1 MYYAAAIRV
10 GDSGSA
16 DFFPG
21 YLCKLGVGSTSLR
34 ALTLPLNSPGT
45 FIFLLGHLDMAR
57 KCWYVDVFF
66 LSLVYDDVRLAVVAQ
81 LFGCVAFLLGRYH
94 LF

>member
-1 MYYAAAIRV
+1 MQPLFASVTV
-10 GDSGSA
+10 GLQTFSQDIYVSSA
-16 DFFPG
+16 
-21 YLCKLGVGSTSLR
+21 LESTSLR